1 LSESQTVKVLTESVE
16 DYLKAIYELARHD
29 GATGTGQIAERL
41 AVAPAS
47 VSGMLRKLVDREP
60 PLVQHLKH
68 GAVSLTRDGRQAALR
83 TVRRHRLI
91 EQFLKEVLGYRW
103 DEVHPDA
110 ERLEHVMSPMFEERL
125 ARFLR
130 EPRFDPHGDPIP
142 DADLNVPPSRARP
155 LNRLAPGKTAVVAR
169 VPSETADTL
178 RYLEEIGLTPGAS
191 FRLIESQPVDATLR
205 IEVIPRK
212 KQVVIGS
219 SLGEQIL
226 VEEER

>member
-1 LSESQTVKVLTESVE
+1 VTALTESVE

-91 EQFLKEVLGYRW
+91 EQFLKEVLDYCW

-110 ERLEHVMSPMFEERL
+110 ERLEHVMSRRFEERL

-130 EPRFDPHGDPIP
+130 QPRFDPHGDPIP
-142 DADLNVPPSRARP
+142 DADLNVPPSRALP
-155 LNRLAPGKTAVVAR
+155 LNSLASGRTAVVAR
-169 VPSETADTL
+169 VPSETSETL
-178 RYLEEIGLTPGAS
+178 RYLEKIGLTPGA
-191 FRLIESQPVDATLR
+191 RVRVIESQPADATLR
-205 IEVIPRK
+205 IAVIPRRAR
-212 KQVVIGS
+212 VVIGYK
-219 SLGEQIL
+219 LGEQIL
-226 VEEER
+226 VEEEAQENP